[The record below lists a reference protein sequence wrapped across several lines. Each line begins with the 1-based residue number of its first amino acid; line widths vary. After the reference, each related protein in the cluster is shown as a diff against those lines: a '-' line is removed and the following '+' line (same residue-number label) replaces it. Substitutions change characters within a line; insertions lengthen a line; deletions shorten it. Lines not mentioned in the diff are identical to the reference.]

1 MTILRDISFLW
12 AMFHVPVLFLLLF
25 EPRYRWRTTLLAGFT
40 GTGVL
45 IVANVL
51 LMAWKGP
58 SIIMRVALFTCTI
71 PSALLFFI
79 LSKYR
84 DGRFFFL
91 FCLTDTVSFWLL
103 QITNFLDRMA
113 GDNYVLMF
121 FARLVAFPLTEIFIW
136 RYLRRPYLNLQRK
149 LTGGWWLFAAI
160 GVTYYLLI
168 MVTSVPVGSPMP
180 DVIGLARIL
189 LVLILMPLTYMTI
202 LRALSQQMER
212 IEAEFSAVR
221 NELVYENLRISQ
233 ESGEALSRARHDIL
247 GNLGILQTLSSQGE
261 YQKLDEYLFRITQQT
276 RDILP
281 LKITGHPIVNAVLT
295 QSAERAKNEAVD
307 FCCQVDIPETLPF
320 PDEDL
325 TAFLMN
331 LLNNALEAAKKIPK
345 GWPRWIEITMHI
357 RGKYLFIEG
366 RNAYAL
372 LPEPSDNGR
381 LFRSHKGVGHGYGL
395 KIMEGVAQRYHS
407 ELHIEVKDGVF
418 LAQTALLMP
427 ANE

>member
-1 MTILRDISFLW
+1 
-12 AMFHVPVLFLLLF
+12 MFHVPVLFLFLF
-25 EPRYRWRTTLLAGFT
+25 EPRYRWRTTLLAGFA
-40 GTGVL
+40 GTGFL

-51 LMAWKGP
+51 LMAWRGP
-58 SIIMRVALFTCTI
+58 SIIMRAAFFTCTI
-71 PSALLFFI
+71 PSGLLFFI

-103 QITNFLDRMA
+103 QITNFADRLA
-113 GDNYVLMF
+113 WDNYVVMF
-121 FARLVAFPLTEIFIW
+121 FTRLAVFPLTEAFFW

-168 MVTSVPVGSPMP
+168 MITSVPVGTPMP
-180 DVIGLARIL
+180 DAMGLARII

-212 IEAEFSAVR
+212 MEAEFSAVR

-261 YQKLDEYLFRITQQT
+261 YQKLDEYLSRITQQT

-281 LKITGHPIVNAVLT
+281 LKFTGHPIVNAVLT
-295 QSAERAKNEAVD
+295 QSAERAKDEAVNLT
-307 FCCQVDIPETLPF
+307 CQVSLPETLPI

-331 LLNNALEAAKKIPK
+331 LLNNAIEAAKKIPQ
-345 GWPRWIEITMHI
+345 GWPRWVEITMHI

-366 RNAYAL
+366 RNTYAL
-372 LPEPSDNGR
+372 VPEPSGSGK

-395 KIMEGVAQRYHS
+395 KIMEGVAQRYQS

-418 LAQTALLMP
+418 LVQTALLIP
-427 ANE
+427 EEK